1 MEQPASVCCSIPHG
15 GCDSLSFWCFYIFQD
30 CHIFYY
36 FSLFFNDF
44 QDLHIYLTFK
54 VFPISLDIP
63 CFQYLHISILF
74 RISCLPWFSNFSVIS
89 EVFCNF
95 EFSHIS
101 HIFHSLHT
109 SMFPELF
116 IIFTAIMPP
125 LWKTQDFH
133 TFLIFHIF
141 IFSIIYLIYKSPG
154 SFSESFILRV
164 LPILWS
170 FCSFSNF

>member
-15 GCDSLSFWCFYIFQD
+15 GCDSLSFWCFHIFQD

-109 SMFPELF
+109 SMFPELLSFSQLSCQRFGKLRTF
-116 IIFTAIMPP
+116 ILFLFSIFS
-125 LWKTQDFH
+125 FS
-133 TFLIFHIF
+133 
-141 IFSIIYLIYKSPG
+141 SIIYLIYKSPG